1 MKKLKKVNKKQ
12 TVSST
17 AVVPAAAAKIDYRQP
32 SDRIRLKVKKFVSD
46 ICKKSKLFYTI
57 GTSPVLISTCK
68 DVDTNDLLA
77 RFGSETFKRF
87 FGTFTSHT
95 FQITDMDISKLTDD
109 EIKQLIDRE
118 SIEIA
123 PFPKGG

>member
-1 MKKLKKVNKKQ
+1 M
-12 TVSST
+12 
-17 AVVPAAAAKIDYRQP
+17 
-32 SDRIRLKVKKFVSD
+32 
-46 ICKKSKLFYTI
+46 
-57 GTSPVLISTCK
+57 ISTCK
-68 DVDTNDLLA
+68 DVDTNDLMA

-95 FQITDMDISKLTDD
+95 FQITGMDISKLTDN
-109 EIKQLIDRE
+109 EIKQLHDRE